1 MKYRTKELDIA
12 MLLLPQDGS
21 LGSSKQIFDKKRLGI
36 YNYLKSKELVTINY
50 KDDNTIQKAGLSDEG
65 LAFINKGGFCVE
77 EFNQTYEKQREK
89 EIQDW
94 EEKHRKKTRRIVII
108 SVIIAAI
115 IAGIGGVYLQFHL
128 QIL

>member
-50 KDDNTIQKAGLSDEG
+50 KDDNTIQKAGLTNEG
-65 LAFINKGGFCVE
+65 LAFINKGGFCIE